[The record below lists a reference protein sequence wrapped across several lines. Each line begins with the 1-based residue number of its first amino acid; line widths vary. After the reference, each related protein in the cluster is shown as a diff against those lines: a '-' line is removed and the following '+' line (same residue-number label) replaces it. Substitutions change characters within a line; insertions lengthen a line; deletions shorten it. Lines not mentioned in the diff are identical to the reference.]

1 MEKFTTLT
9 GLVVPLDR
17 SNVDTDAIIPKQFLK
32 SIYRT
37 GYGPNCFDEWRYL
50 DKGEPGMDNSKRPVN
65 PDFVLNFPRYK
76 GAEILLARKNF
87 SCCSSREHAPWAL
100 LQYGFRCVIAPSF
113 ADIFY
118 SNSLKNGLVPV
129 VLSEDVIDRLFRDC
143 EKTEGYRLTVDL
155 DKQTVTEP
163 DGTVTPFEI
172 SAFRRWAIMNGFDD
186 IGITLSTRQ
195 DKIRAFEDKRLAEKP
210 WLAKMLNQ

>member
-87 SCCSSREHAPWAL
+87 GCGSSREHAPWAL

-195 DKIRAFEDKRLAEKP
+195 DKIRVFEDKRLAEKQ
-210 WLAKMLNQ
+210 WLAQMLNQ

>member
-87 SCCSSREHAPWAL
+87 GCGSSREHAPWAL

-172 SAFRRWAIMNGFDD
+172 SAFRRWAIMNGFED
-186 IGITLSTRQ
+186 IGITISTRQ

>member
-65 PDFVLNFPRYK
+65 PDFVLNFLRYK

-87 SCCSSREHAPWAL
+87 GCGSSREHAPWAL

>member
-9 GLVVPLDR
+9 AVAAPLPAD
-17 SNVDTDAIIPKQFLK
+17 NIDTDQLMPKQFLHGIDK
-32 SIYRT
+32 SGLAQGLLYNLRFDGNGRPNPDYVFNKPGFEKTVILVA
-37 GYGPNCFDEWRYL
+37 GPNFGC
-50 DKGEPGMDNSKRPVN
+50 G
-65 PDFVLNFPRYK
+65 
-76 GAEILLARKNF
+76 
-87 SCCSSREHAPWAL
+87 SSREHAPWAL

>member
-87 SCCSSREHAPWAL
+87 GCGSSREHAPWAL

-172 SAFRRWAIMNGFDD
+172 SAFRRWAIMSGFDD

>member
-87 SCCSSREHAPWAL
+87 GCGSSREHAPWAL

-186 IGITLSTRQ
+186 IGIALSTRQ